1 MKVFAALGRVVG
13 VGVLLAV
20 TPLVAHHSFSAEF
33 DADKTVTLKGSI
45 TKMEWVNP
53 HSWLHIDVKGPDGT
67 VVNWA
72 IEFGLP
78 QSLYRRGWRQ
88 SDLPFGAEVTV
99 EGYLAK
105 DGTPTANASSVTL
118 PDGKRLF
125 AGSSGSG
132 APYDPQGRR

>member
-1 MKVFAALGRVVG
+1 MKAFAAFGMVVG

-20 TPLVAHHSFSAEF
+20 PPLVAHHSFSAEF
-33 DADKTVTLKGSI
+33 DADKQVTLIGTI

-53 HSWLHIDVKGPDGT
+53 HSWLHIDVEEPDGT
-67 VVNWA
+67 VVNWS

-99 EGYLAK
+99 EAYLAK
-105 DGTPTANASSVTL
+105 DGTPTANASNVTL
-118 PDGKRLF
+118 ADGRRLF
-125 AGSSGSG
+125 AGTSGSG
-132 APYDPQGRR
+132 APYEPRRR

>member
-1 MKVFAALGRVVG
+1 MKVFAALGIVVG
-13 VGVLLAV
+13 FGVLLAV
-20 TPLVAHHSFSAEF
+20 PPLAAHHSFSAEF
-33 DADKTVTLKGSI
+33 DANKEVTLKGPI

-67 VVNWA
+67 IVNWA

-88 SDLPFGAEVTV
+88 SDLPIGAEVTV
-99 EGYLAK
+99 EAYLAK
-105 DGTPTANASSVTL
+105 DGTPTANAFNVTL

-132 APYDPQGRR
+132 APYDSQGRR